1 MQSIFDFPAVIMRTK
16 TMTDKGIRVEMD
28 LPETETDALSIFHKM
43 QRDSVILRVVL
54 YDDREFQKQLIAG
67 K

>member
-1 MQSIFDFPAVIMRTK
+1 MI
-16 TMTDKGIRVEMD
+16 DKGIRVEMD

-54 YDDREFQKQLIAG
+54 YDDMEFQRTLDSKR
-67 K
+67 